1 MIDLSTFD
9 TVAIEPKPKGTRP
22 MITFETRASGVLR
35 FGRACRETTGKTRAT
50 PMYNKTT
57 DMFALIFSDP
67 KHSKDAATLPFFET
81 PGKQKSG
88 CETWSDQG
96 VIKIFREC
104 STVKK
109 NESESK
115 LTGVRARFNTKY
127 RFFGE
132 WDGDVLVFDL
142 SKGFVI

>member
-9 TVAIEPKPKGTRP
+9 TVALEPRPKGTRP

-50 PMYNKTT
+50 PMYNKAT
-57 DMFALIFSDP
+57 DEFALVFSDP

-88 CETWSDQG
+88 CESWSDQG

-104 STVKK
+104 GTVKK
-109 NESESK
+109 NESETK
-115 LTGVRARFNTKY
+115 PNGVRPRFNTKY

>member
-9 TVAIEPKPKGTRP
+9 TVALEPRQKSTRP

-35 FGRACRETTGKTRAT
+35 FGRGCRETTGKTRAT
-50 PMYNKTT
+50 PMYNKAT
-57 DMFALIFSDP
+57 DMFALVFSDP
-67 KHSKDAATLPFFET
+67 KVSTDNATLPFFET
-81 PGKQKSG
+81 PCKQKNG
-88 CETWSDQG
+88 CESWSDQG

-104 STVKK
+104 STVKT
-109 NESESK
+109 EPEP
-115 LTGVRARFNTKY
+115 TGVRARFNTKF

-132 WDGDVLVFDL
+132 WDGEVLVFDL